1 MTNPHPVHTLRANL
15 ETARLKAVETLAAT
29 EGTFSADALRE
40 LATLQAAL
48 TAVSEEIET
57 HGTRMGWGDE
67 DELK

>member
-1 MTNPHPVHTLRANL
+1 LRLHVSRLSKRWLRRSTL
-15 ETARLKAVETLAAT
+15 
-29 EGTFSADALRE
+29 SADALRE

-48 TAVSEEIET
+48 TAVKEEIET